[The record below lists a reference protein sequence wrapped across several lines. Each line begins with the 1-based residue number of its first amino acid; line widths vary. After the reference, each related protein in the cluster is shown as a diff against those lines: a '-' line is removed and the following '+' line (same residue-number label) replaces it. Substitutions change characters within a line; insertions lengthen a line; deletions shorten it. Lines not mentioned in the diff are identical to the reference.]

1 MGFFDAMSKMIKG
14 EPIFDANQAPTS
26 AEAPSGNTG
35 VTDLTRHDTGQKVI
49 PEVRVMRVKTS
60 RNGDSMTSYA
70 WVQNESPYAIV
81 LKKMYVMGQGE
92 SMSYQ
97 LRPGQGREVR
107 VYDGQIASHDGER
120 NAHLDFHIEQN
131 GDYFQQEFNVEFDRQ
146 ADGKYL
152 IEEFHPEA
160 HVRDT

>member
-1 MGFFDAMSKMIKG
+1 MSKMIKG
-14 EPIFDANQAPTS
+14 EPIFDANQTASSAPT
-26 AEAPSGNTG
+26 ETPNGNMG
-35 VTDLTRHDTGQKVI
+35 AADPTRHYTGQKVI

-97 LRPGQGREVR
+97 LRPGQGREVQ